1 MLALLAKGAPE
12 KALAI
17 VIPRIA
23 AMQGEDRRVASTSLL
38 LLSGIIGIEE
48 TVNRRLR
55 ELGMINV
62 RENKVLGPLILESI
76 EQGRSEGRSVGR
88 SEGKH
93 EILQDQLTEKFGPLP
108 AWAVSRLDSASD
120 DDLKLWSKRILKA
133 ATLEE
138 TLR

>member
-76 EQGRSEGRSVGR
+76 EQGRSEG
-88 SEGKH
+88 KH